1 MTQASALVA
10 YNTSEL
16 LTLRHK
22 SRLKYQI
29 ITQACTRRLQA
40 LGYIAPS
47 AVIDKRYLVSE
58 LEGFGISTV
67 VLARYEL
74 PQILGLVGAR
84 IDRMGA
90 RFCLRVQRPYFAEH
104 STFYGVQRY
113 EIYEALKLGC
123 LRYVLQ
129 HLILFRLDDAP
140 PAREVEWHIAGMKCG
155 DRYRLRGTELVRI

>member
-1 MTQASALVA
+1 MTQLPPIVT

-16 LTLRHK
+16 LALRAK
-22 SRLKYQI
+22 RRPEFEL
-29 ITQACTRRLQA
+29 ITNACTNRLRDW
-40 LGYIAPS
+40 GYIAPTV
-47 AVIDKRYLVSE
+47 AVDTRYLLSE
-58 LEGFGISTV
+58 LDSGSVGAV
-67 VLARYEL
+67 VLARYDL

-84 IDRMGA
+84 IERMG
-90 RFCLRVQRPYFAEH
+90 RRVCLRVQRPYLAEH
-104 STFYGVQRY
+104 PTFYGVQRY